1 MYAAAFS
8 LASFNSHI
16 QQDQQACEIL
26 SFSSS
31 LDTCADDKKKPVYL
45 FVLFRWLKN
54 LGSWKNKPNSG
65 GNLCEIGHVYI
76 V

>member
-31 LDTCADDKKKPVYL
+31 LDTCADDKKKLYIYL
-45 FVLFRWLKN
+45 YYLD
-54 LGSWKNKPNSG
+54 G
-65 GNLCEIGHVYI
+65 
-76 V
+76 

>member
-31 LDTCADDKKKPVYL
+31 LDTCADDKKNLYIYL
-45 FVLFRWLKN
+45 YYLD
-54 LGSWKNKPNSG
+54 G
-65 GNLCEIGHVYI
+65 
-76 V
+76 